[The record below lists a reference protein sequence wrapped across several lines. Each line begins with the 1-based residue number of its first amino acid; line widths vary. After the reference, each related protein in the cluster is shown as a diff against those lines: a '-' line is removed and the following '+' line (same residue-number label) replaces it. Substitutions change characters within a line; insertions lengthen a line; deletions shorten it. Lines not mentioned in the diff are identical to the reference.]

1 LSCFVG
7 RLDPETTADDL
18 MHYLEEVGIKDADI
32 WKIPAK
38 EGRVYETAAFR
49 VSCREFRDLF
59 YDEANWP
66 EGAEL
71 RNWIYR
77 RRVPSA

>member
-1 LSCFVG
+1 MSCFVG
-7 RLDPETTADDL
+7 HLDHETTADDL

-38 EGRVYETAAFR
+38 EGQVYKTAAFCF
-49 VSCREFRDLF
+49 SCREFRDLF

-66 EGAEL
+66 EGTEL
-71 RNWIYR
+71 RDWIYR

>member
-1 LSCFVG
+1 L
-7 RLDPETTADDL
+7 
-18 MHYLEEVGIKDADI
+18 
-32 WKIPAK
+32 KIPAK
-38 EGRVYETAAFR
+38 EGRVYKTAAFR
-49 VSCREFRDLF
+49 VSCREKFRDLF

-71 RNWIYR
+71 RDWIYR